1 MSKSKAK
8 NSKKSK
14 KNQSNSKSMFT
25 GIAVVAVAAVVFGAI
40 AFNAPAM
47 IAEMFSPEGSAVEQV
62 ATEVQA
68 SSDENGTIIADNVTI
83 DGIDVSGLTRADA
96 LAKLTAAHS
105 EISLHF
111 VHNAVLLRTHSLDD
125 FGAVADFDPALD
137 YALGVTSGNAEI
149 LSDIVIDYEV
159 AAEILLEIAAGLSSE
174 ATDAMMLHLNG
185 ELVIVPEVLG
195 VEVDQQQ
202 FTADFMDAIST
213 RQTATI
219 VVESYIDTPELTE
232 AILARS
238 TNRLGSFYT
247 TIAGH
252 DPGRN
257 QNLIT
262 ASQRINNYMVM
273 PGEVF
278 STNRAFGEMTYENG
292 YRMAPVIV
300 NGQLVPGMGG
310 GICQVSSGLY
320 IALVLSELR
329 IVERQNHSMRV
340 AYADYGWDA
349 TLATGLIDLRFEND
363 TDYPVMIVAYI
374 SGNRSYVHI
383 YGHESRPPTRRLELF
398 SVVTERIPAPPEN
411 VIEVD
416 TLAPGVREMISPAR
430 GGVVAEL
437 HKIVFD
443 GNTEQYRQRVNISR
457 YRERAAVVHVGA
469 AVAAPPPVAARP
481 PAPPAPPPAP
491 PPVQPPTERPVWLPP
506 EPPIQPPVQ
515 PPPPPVEVPAPP
527 ADDTGLISYAYLP
540 APDLPQDDAPPPVEL
555 PPTPEPPPALEPPSY
570 DEPPPIIID

>member
-1 MSKSKAK
+1 MSKSRAK

-14 KNQSNSKSMFT
+14 ENQSKNKSMFT

-62 ATEVQA
+62 VADAQETT
-68 SSDENGTIIADNVTI
+68 SENGAIIADNVAI

-96 LAKLTAAHS
+96 LAKLTDAHS
-105 EISLHF
+105 VIALNFIHKD
-111 VHNAVLLRTHSLDD
+111 AVIATHSLDD
-125 FGAVADFDPALD
+125 FGAVADFEPALD
-137 YALGVTSGNAEI
+137 YALRITQGSVEI
-149 LSDIVIDYEV
+149 LSDIAIDYEV
-159 AAEILLEIAAGLSSE
+159 AAEILLEIAASLSSE
-174 ATDAMMLHLNG
+174 AIDATMIHING
-185 ELVIVPEVLG
+185 EIIVVPEVLG

-202 FTADFMDAIST
+202 LTADFMDAIST
-213 RQTATI
+213 RQTANI
-219 VVESYIDTPELTE
+219 VVAAYIDTPELTE

-238 TNRLGSFYT
+238 TSRLGSFYT

-257 QNLIT
+257 QNLTT
-262 ASQRINNYMVM
+262 ASQKINNYIVM

-383 YGHESRPPTRRLELF
+383 YGHESRPPNRRLELF
-398 SVVTERIPAPPEN
+398 SVVTERIPAPSEN
-411 VIEVD
+411 LIEVS

-443 GNTEQYRQRVNISR
+443 GDTELYRQRVNISR

-469 AVAAPPPVAARP
+469 AA
-481 PAPPAPPPAP
+481 PAP
-491 PPVQPPTERPVWLPP
+491 PPVVRPPLAPPPAQPPSEHPVGLPF

-515 PPPPPVEVPAPP
+515 PPPPVEVPAPP
-527 ADDTGLISYAYLP
+527 DDDTGLISYAYLP
-540 APDLPQDDAPPPVEL
+540 APDLPQDDAPPPAEPL
-555 PPTPEPPPALEPPSY
+555 PEPTPAPEVPVY